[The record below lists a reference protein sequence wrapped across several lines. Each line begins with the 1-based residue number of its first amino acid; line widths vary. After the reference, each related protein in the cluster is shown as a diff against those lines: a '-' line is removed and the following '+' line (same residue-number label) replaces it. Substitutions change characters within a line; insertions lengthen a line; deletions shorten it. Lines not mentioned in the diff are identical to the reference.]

1 MEELAVYNIR
11 PLGCN
16 AQNQHLQQVRR
27 NRKSQSRD
35 NADLPAMASEALASS
50 GMREHLLS
58 VPAAAS
64 NAVCQTAGAVWLVA
78 SHPALL
84 GGAAAQSARHKG

>member
-1 MEELAVYNIR
+1 
-11 PLGCN
+11 
-16 AQNQHLQQVRR
+16 
-27 NRKSQSRD
+27 
-35 NADLPAMASEALASS
+35 MASEALASS

-84 GGAAAQSARHKG
+84 GGAAAQSAGHKG